1 MRLRDFIKQTL
12 LDITQGVEQAQGE
25 ASVWIAPGRVMGKE
39 QLEPSFVSFETAVTI
54 SKDGAAN
61 IEIFSFGVEGSLSS
75 EHVNKVSF
83 KVPVYFNAPK
93 DFEEKHKKL

>member
-1 MRLRDFIKQTL
+1 MRLKDFIKQTL

-39 QLEPSFVSFETAVTI
+39 QLEPLFVSFETAVTI

-61 IEIFSFGVEGSLSS
+61 IEILMRRRISRKNKRKNSSNNLSTAS
-75 EHVNKVSF
+75 NPLPLS
-83 KVPVYFNAPK
+83 PLP
-93 DFEEKHKKL
+93 LCIQR